1 MEKLLICAKHIFI
14 VKSLTL
20 TIVTMKLVVGHT
32 VSHFHKFHR
41 QGSERTISGSS
52 SSTHILSLK
61 LIYTNIMI
69 TVCAKLFPCVSLR
82 VPIEY
87 VSLTRNLVGRHLPL
101 SSSGSPPWYTGL

>member
-1 MEKLLICAKHIFI
+1 MEKLLICPKHIFI
-14 VKSLTL
+14 VTL
-20 TIVTMKLVVGHT
+20 TVVTMKLVVGHT
-32 VSHFHKFHR
+32 VSHFHR